1 MAMGRMLA
9 VALAWDE
16 VCCMAG
22 AAAAVATGLMLAI
35 LGVSVDVG
43 LQENLV
49 CEGYKPS
56 VGPHL
61 VSEQNP
67 KEAYES
73 LPDSFSHYKTEYPS
87 TTVITKTENTYT
99 CLSRSLQKCEYH
111 FTVTTNV

>member
-1 MAMGRMLA
+1 MGRMLA

-35 LGVSVDVG
+35 LGVSADVG

-49 CEGYKPS
+49 REGYKPS

-61 VSEQNP
+61 VMEQYP
-67 KEAYES
+67 IEAYKS
-73 LPDSFSHYKTEYPS
+73 LPNSNFCSHHKTEYPS
-87 TTVITKTENTYT
+87 TVVTTKTENTYT